1 MTGDP
6 ASASTP
12 RYLARFVSGWWS
24 YTWAYFLAATFI
36 NALLVSM
43 YADAN
48 LKDIA
53 AVFFD
58 PDYHTTGTARG
69 RWLSWMFMLFGPL
82 TNLYF
87 SIISARSAF
96 EADDDIAHE
105 AARSG
110 TALMTGQKP
119 RAIAI
124 FAASLI
130 SGIVLLPFTLWCYT
144 AQVNWLWGQDGGFL
158 KQPGLY
164 MSLTLIVLAYA
175 VLPSRFPGILR
186 SLVRLQ
192 ERVDD
197 TLS

>member
-1 MTGDP
+1 M
-6 ASASTP
+6 
-12 RYLARFVSGWWS
+12 SGWWS
-24 YTWAYFLAATFI
+24 YTWAYFLAAVFI

-58 PDYHTTGTARG
+58 PDYHSTGTARG
-69 RWLSWMFMLFGPL
+69 RWLSWLFMLFGPM
-82 TNLYF
+82 TNVYF
-87 SIISARSAF
+87 SIISARCAF

-105 AARSG
+105 AAQSG
-110 TALMTGQKP
+110 TALLPGQQT

-124 FAASLI
+124 FAASLTT
-130 SGIVLLPFTLWCYT
+130 GIVLLPIAPWCYT
-144 AQVNWLWGQDGGFL
+144 AQVDWLWVQDGAFL
-158 KQPGLY
+158 RQPGVY
-164 MSLTLIVLAYA
+164 ASVALIVIAYG
-175 VLPSRFPGILR
+175 VLPARFPRILR